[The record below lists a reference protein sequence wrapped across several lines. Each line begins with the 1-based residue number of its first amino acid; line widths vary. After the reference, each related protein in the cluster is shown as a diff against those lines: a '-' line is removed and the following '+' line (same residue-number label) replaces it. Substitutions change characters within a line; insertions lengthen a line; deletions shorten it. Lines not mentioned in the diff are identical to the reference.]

1 MAEPRLLADAEL
13 ARLLAAHRIPSPTN
27 GFVAAIITAAA
38 DLPQA
43 QADNGVWHGRVN
55 AARARRWAR
64 PKVIA
69 GTAALLF
76 AAAGAAHQLGRLP
89 LPDLASLF
97 EPAPPVVRSTP
108 VTVTEPRKLRPVIGE
123 AARPKPSK
131 PAPSP
136 APDADR
142 PDVQTRQLPKP
153 IVIAEAAP
161 APPRAP
167 LVRAPSAMPA
177 TPSPVER
184 PTVSAPRNRT
194 VDLGRSS
201 LRPFIEAKP
210 DGVPAFE
217 GRREVAGRLGVDR
230 PEATRPLR
238 EGSAVVDAAPV
249 APAEIAADALSNR
262 ERPRLDRV
270 QNEALRA
277 QRDRM
282 RALREL
288 REQRRALRAQRR
300 R

>member
-1 MAEPRLLADAEL
+1 M
-13 ARLLAAHRIPSPTN
+13 
-27 GFVAAIITAAA
+27 
-38 DLPQA
+38 
-43 QADNGVWHGRVN
+43 
-55 AARARRWAR
+55 
-64 PKVIA
+64 IA

-76 AAAGAAHQLGRLP
+76 AVAGAAHQLGRLP

-97 EPAPPVVRSTP
+97 EPAPRVVQPTP
-108 VTVTEPRKLRPVIGE
+108 ATIAEPRKLRPVIDT
-123 AARPKPSK
+123 AARSK
-131 PAPSP
+131 PVTLAPSQAP
-136 APDADR
+136 AAHR
-142 PDVQTRQLPKP
+142 PDVQPRQLPKP
-153 IVIAEAAP
+153 IITTEAAP
-161 APPRAP
+161 APRRAP
-167 LVRAPSAMPA
+167 LVKSPALSPA

-184 PTVSAPRNRT
+184 HGLSAPLTRP

-201 LRPFIEAKP
+201 LRPFIDARP
-210 DGVPAFE
+210 DGVAAFE

-238 EGSAVVDAAPV
+238 EGRSVGDAAPGV
-249 APAEIAADALSNR
+249 PAEVTADALSTR

>member
-1 MAEPRLLADAEL
+1 MAEPRALSDAEL
-13 ARLLAAHRIPSPTN
+13 ARLLAAHRVQSPTN
-27 GFVAAIITAAA
+27 GFVAAIIAAAA

-43 QADNGVWHGRVN
+43 PAGNGAWHGRAT

-76 AAAGAAHQLGRLP
+76 AVAGAAHQLGRLP

-97 EPAPPVVRSTP
+97 EPAPPVVQPTP
-108 VTVTEPRKLRPVIGE
+108 ATVAEPRKLRPVLDP
-123 AARPKPSK
+123 AARPKPST

-142 PDVQTRQLPKP
+142 PDVQTRQLPRP

-167 LVRAPSAMPA
+167 LARAPAALPA

-184 PTVSAPRNRT
+184 PTVSAPRSRT

-201 LRPFIEAKP
+201 LRPFIEARP

-217 GRREVAGRLGVDR
+217 GRREVVGRLRDDR

-238 EGSAVVDAAPV
+238 EDRAVVDATPAV
-249 APAEIAADALSNR
+249 PAEITADVLSNR